1 MKWTVRKKGEK
12 WGVFLVQK
20 YCKTKEPVCY
30 GTSFTKEAAK
40 QVAKRLNDGW
50 KEKNG

>member
-1 MKWTVRKKGEK
+1 MKWEVKKAGSK

-30 GTSFTKEAAK
+30 CVSLSKRGANIAAY
-40 QVAKRLNDGW
+40 RLN
-50 KEKNG
+50 NPL